1 MKEMIVKSNQ
11 QTDEKYNSKYKHES
25 GPPVSRVNL
34 TSQSGF
40 TIQFLMELVGEYD
53 GAVGER
59 CNMCIFLGVTL
70 SGEYL
75 SGVILKR
82 CLAFFVI
89 LLTCLV

>member
-25 GPPVSRVNL
+25 GPPFSRVNL

-53 GAVGER
+53 RAVGER
-59 CNMCIFLGVTL
+59 NG
-70 SGEYL
+70 
-75 SGVILKR
+75 
-82 CLAFFVI
+82 A
-89 LLTCLV
+89 TCVYF

>member
-11 QTDEKYNSKYKHES
+11 QTDEKYNSKYKHKS

-40 TIQFLMELVGEYD
+40 TIQFSMELVGEYD

-59 CNMCIFLGVTL
+59 SNMCIFLGVSL

-75 SGVILKR
+75 SSVFLKR
-82 CLAFFVI
+82 VSVHFS
-89 LLTCLV
+89 

>member
-1 MKEMIVKSNQ
+1 MRNTIQNINMNLGPSV
-11 QTDEKYNSKYKHES
+11 SK
-25 GPPVSRVNL
+25 VNL

-59 CNMCIFLGVTL
+59 SNMCIFLGVSL

-75 SGVILKR
+75 SSVFLKR
-82 CLAFFVI
+82 VSVHFL
-89 LLTCLV
+89 

>member
-1 MKEMIVKSNQ
+1 M
-11 QTDEKYNSKYKHES
+11 
-25 GPPVSRVNL
+25 NL

-59 CNMCIFLGVTL
+59 SIMWIFLGVTL

-75 SGVILKR
+75 SSAFLKR
-82 CLAFFVI
+82 VSVHFS
-89 LLTCLV
+89 